1 MCVPS
6 VDMTIRPDPPMDPPV
21 DPPDRLVSLGESH
34 DDLFVGATHHH
45 HHQALPSDLDGSKKS
60 KSKKEKK
67 KKKKSKRHS
76 KKIKSPPALKEDG
89 TPMGIVEEVARVLK
103 MYSTSD
109 DEKISDQVIA
119 TRRPKRR
126 ASQRMQRSA
135 SPGSFGLSGPVPGK
149 SVLKKNPKDWAE
161 PSLDQFFKEEDQF
174 DGLVHR
180 RAASISKLD
189 DLETRSQASRGS
201 RFSTFLEDNSTVR
214 EILNH
219 LFHKET
225 RQSTSQKIRRRF
237 SIKALED
244 EELPTYGD
252 NMSVYGDGRSIAGME
267 SVGNQSM
274 PVLGNNW
281 DASSTTSWLHRR
293 RGSILPQP
301 VRPMPVPTVIRQ
313 ESSSR
318 ETQSI
323 VSRGSSALQQ
333 SGASTRELED
343 NSKDTQINKIVF
355 NESTNKPSP
364 VSTTNIPQTN
374 WSGGRSSISTVFGLS
389 FGNLQDESI
398 EPPRTGRRHSLFG
411 IQLGTVDVAL
421 PSQVKAKMP
430 SQYSKPVVTKHG
442 VSGLMEEFPSVLR
455 QHTESTH
462 VATIIQPLRLPESQV
477 NFISE
482 DEVTPSSMRAPPASS
497 APKAS
502 VHKEASSPL
511 REIQFSTEEPSVTR
525 TSTDDDDEFLDQY
538 IESLVAKELSYH
550 ELSKKL
556 SSRSNQDEKSLDK
569 TSDPSRGGSHSREDS
584 IQLIDQSVDE
594 DLEVEFVEDE
604 DGNDPILALQE
615 SINEHLEALK
625 DGLDKTPRQA
635 KDLAGWF
642 DRNTDRTK
650 ILSSVEDRSH
660 YGEIESVEGYSLQES
675 LNSRRSAR
683 YRQTKRD
690 RETDL
695 DSVVELDHID
705 DDDYSD
711 VVDRRP
717 TIQDDYSDRSYSD
730 HSYSDRSYSDR
741 DYSDR
746 DGSSRRGNRHY
757 SRRRNSFGDHS
768 DHGSSQGS
776 RDEGRRRTYS
786 DEYSD
791 YSGRDDDRG
800 DRHEEIRAKHHVE
813 DDSHHHRS
821 DPTPDYTKEPSNRT
835 NETDDMT
842 DESPSKVADES
853 GTPNQSQGTEVNEPD
868 PSVQAMESKQAEGE
882 DALLDFDP
890 ENFQPREIVTV
901 DEKPLELNLDS
912 PAVPDVDGQ
921 QFKDFPRHD
930 GTAFFRYRLQDW
942 KESVMESKG
951 RMVSFD
957 KVIIREHNLCPGDN
971 PACSDSLPISLDW
984 DHGPI
989 RVWAIDDFEKVKY
1002 MFPIP
1007 EDAEGMA
1014 RRLSWTERRELLM
1027 DVGGYSDR
1035 DIRLAERTF
1044 SQMLEDDRKQLEG
1057 TKTGGFF
1064 SRLFSTS
1071 AGKNKAPPSQ
1081 LDDVPD
1087 DDDGDDDKLALT
1099 TQGMRGQPAAEVDR
1113 V

>member
-1 MCVPS
+1 
-6 VDMTIRPDPPMDPPV
+6 MTIRPDPPMDPPV
-21 DPPDRLVSLGESH
+21 DPPDRLVLLGDDN
-34 DDLFVGATHHH
+34 DDLFVGVAQQRQQ
-45 HHQALPSDLDGSKKS
+45 HQALPSDLDCSKKS
-60 KSKKEKK
+60 KSKKDKK

-109 DEKISDQVIA
+109 DEKISDQVMA

-126 ASQRMQRSA
+126 ASHRMHRSS
-135 SPGSFGLSGPVPGK
+135 SPGSLGLSGPVPGK

-189 DLETRSQASRGS
+189 DLETRSQASKGS

-225 RQSTSQKIRRRF
+225 RQSTTQKIRRRF
-237 SIKALED
+237 SMKALED

-252 NMSVYGDGRSIAGME
+252 NMTVFGDGRSIAGME

-274 PVLGNNW
+274 PALGNNW
-281 DASSTTSWLHRR
+281 DAGSTTSWLHRR
-293 RGSILPQP
+293 RGSILPPP

-313 ESSSR
+313 ESSTR
-318 ETQSI
+318 ETHSL

-333 SGASTRELED
+333 SGASTRELEND
-343 NSKDTQINKIVF
+343 SRDTHINKIAT
-355 NESTNKPSP
+355 NESTNKTSP
-364 VSTTNIPQTN
+364 VPSTSTAQTN
-374 WSGGRSSISTVFGLS
+374 WSGRRSSISTVFGLS

-398 EPPRTGRRHSLFG
+398 ETPRTGRRHSLFG
-411 IQLGTVDVAL
+411 IQLGPVDVAL
-421 PSQVKAKMP
+421 PTQIKAKKA
-430 SQYSKPVVTKHG
+430 SQDGKPVVTKHD
-442 VSGLMEEFPSVLR
+442 VSVLMEDFPSVVR

-462 VATIIQPLRLPESQV
+462 VATVIQPVRLPESQV
-477 NFISE
+477 NVISE

-511 REIQFSTEEPSVTR
+511 REIQFSAEPPSVTR
-525 TSTDDDDEFLDQY
+525 TNTDDDDDELLDQY
-538 IESLVAKELSYH
+538 IESLVAKELSNH

-556 SSRSNQDEKSLDK
+556 SSRSNQDEKSLDR
-569 TSDPSRGGSHSREDS
+569 TSDPSRGSRRSREES
-584 IQLIDQSVDE
+584 IQVMDQSVDE
-594 DLEVEFVEDE
+594 DLEVEFFEDE
-604 DGNDPILALQE
+604 DDNDPILALEE

-635 KDLAGWF
+635 KDLGGWF

-675 LNSRRSAR
+675 LNSRRSGR
-683 YRQTKRD
+683 YKQTKRD

-695 DSVVELDHID
+695 DSVVEHDHID

-711 VVDRRP
+711 VADRRP
-717 TIQDDYSDRSYSD
+717 TLQDDYSDRSYSD
-730 HSYSDRSYSDR
+730 HSYSDHSYSDR

-746 DGSSRRGNRHY
+746 EGPSRRDDSHY
-757 SRRRNSFGDHS
+757 SRRRSSFGNHS

-776 RDEGRRRTYS
+776 RDEGRRPAYF

-791 YSGRDDDRG
+791 YSGRDDDRR
-800 DRHEEIRAKHHVE
+800 DRDEGVGKKHYIDH
-813 DDSHHHRS
+813 DSHDHRS
-821 DPTPDYTKEPSNRT
+821 EATPDYTKEPSNRT
-835 NETDDMT
+835 NETDDLT
-842 DESPSKVADES
+842 DESPSKVADE
-853 GTPNQSQGTEVNEPD
+853 TTNQSQDAKVNEPD
-868 PSVQAMESKQAEGE
+868 PGVQAMESKQTEDE
-882 DALLDFDP
+882 DALVDFDP

-901 DEKPLELNLDS
+901 DEKPLELNLDT
-912 PAVPDVDGQ
+912 PAVLDGDGQ

-971 PACSDSLPISLDW
+971 PACSDSLPICLDW

-1035 DIRLAERTF
+1035 DIRLAERAF

-1057 TKTGGFF
+1057 TKTVGFF
-1064 SRLFSTS
+1064 SRLFSAST
-1071 AGKNKAPPSQ
+1071 GKNKAPQAQ
-1081 LDDVPD
+1081 LEDVPD
-1087 DDDGDDDKLALT
+1087 DDADELAVT
-1099 TQGMRGQPAAEVDR
+1099 TQGMRGQPTAEVAR